1 MKKKDRMREKK
12 LFLASS
18 KEVKGVYE
26 QTLKVTAIL
35 HRYEDRTQFTLVQ
48 AKKTGEPFTLTI
60 HASPELFGMGDVVEL
75 KIIKKKAKVKKK

>member
-18 KEVKGVYE
+18 REQKGVYE
-26 QTLKVTAIL
+26 QTLKVVAIL
-35 HRYEDRTQFTLVQ
+35 HKHNDRTQFTLVQ
-48 AKKTGEPFTLTI
+48 AKTKGEQFNLTI
-60 HASPELFGMGDVVEL
+60 HGSTELFGMGDVVEL